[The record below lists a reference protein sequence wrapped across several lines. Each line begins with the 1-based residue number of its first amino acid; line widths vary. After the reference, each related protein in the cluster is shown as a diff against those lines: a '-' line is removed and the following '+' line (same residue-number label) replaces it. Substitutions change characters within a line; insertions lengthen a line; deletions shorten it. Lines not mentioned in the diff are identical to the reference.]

1 MASVQ
6 SYLSAFFFH
15 KLVLFDFV
23 FFAVVGLPFHRHH
36 CTCFRLLTQILDF
49 EQRKRQLGYDE
60 TSGFWRVKTVT
71 STESTRS
78 EVEYICRWLIV
89 AIGENAECVVPEI
102 NGLSEFGAEDMHA
115 CEYKSGENFREKKV
129 LVGCGNSGM
138 EVSLDLCNIRALS
151 SLKDLKSKKSL
162 SFKLHG
168 GGGTAGVPK
177 EFRCLISGELMA
189 DPVVLATG
197 KDENGCITMDELA
210 TVIRSLD

>member
-177 EFRCLISGELMA
+177 EFRCLIIIARLVTTISA
-189 DPVVLATG
+189 A
-197 KDENGCITMDELA
+197 
-210 TVIRSLD
+210 VIREKQEKQSQLKA

>member
-1 MASVQ
+1 MLRRRENS
-6 SYLSAFFFH
+6 
-15 KLVLFDFV
+15 
-23 FFAVVGLPFHRHH
+23 LPA
-36 CTCFRLLTQILDF
+36 ILDF
-49 EQRKRQLGYDE
+49 EQRKRQLRYDE

-102 NGLSEFGAEDMHA
+102 NGLSEFGAEDMHT

-151 SLKDLKSKKSL
+151 SLKGLKSKKSL
-162 SFKLHG
+162 FFKLHG

-189 DPVVLATG
+189 DLVVLATG

-210 TVIRSLD
+210 TVIQSLD